1 MSGLLNIL
9 YRDDDVVAI
18 DKPCN
23 LLVHRTRISRDHV
36 FALQLLRDQLGQY
49 VYPVHRLDRPT
60 SGALLFALSAEAARE
75 LCDAFAAR
83 RVEKTYVAVVRGF
96 TEEAGVIDHPLSE
109 TREDP
114 PQDAVT
120 RYKRLA
126 TAEWPESV
134 GPHSSA
140 RYSLLSVH
148 PETGRMH
155 QIRRHL
161 KHASH
166 PVIGDSQH
174 GDGRHNRFF
183 RERFGVARLFLHARK
198 LAFPHPRTGAQQ
210 IVEAPLHDDMAALF
224 RRFGWSIEGMSP
236 HDVPGGTASTP
247 SIPPPER

>member
-23 LLVHRTRISRDHV
+23 LLVHRTRISGDHM
-36 FALQLLRDQLGQY
+36 FALQLLRDQLSRF

-60 SGALLFALSAEAARE
+60 SGVLLFALSKDAARR

-83 RVEKTYVAVVRGF
+83 RVEKTYIAVVRGY
-96 TEEAGVIDHPLSE
+96 TEETGMI
-109 TREDP
+109 DP
-114 PQDAVT
+114 PRGASGAEPLQEAVT
-120 RYKRLA
+120 RYRRVA
-126 TAEWPESV
+126 TAECPEPV
-134 GPHSSA
+134 GPHPSA

-161 KHASH
+161 KHVSH
-166 PVIGDSQH
+166 PIVGDTQH

-183 RERFGVARLFLHARK
+183 REHFGLGRLLLHART
-198 LAFPHPRTGAQQ
+198 LAFPHPRTAERTV
-210 IVEAPLHDDMAALF
+210 VEAPLHGDMVDLF
-224 RRFGWSIEGMSP
+224 ERLGW
-236 HDVPGGTASTP
+236 GG
-247 SIPPPER
+247 